1 MGMGWQM
8 ARTLRQ
14 SLGGD
19 WKESTEFGPIW
30 GSVGGPAH
38 FQLWGLS
45 HQRPWPGCLDV
56 WPNPESF
63 WSWHLTLAIH
73 VSSRD

>member
-45 HQRPWPGCLDV
+45 HQRPGQGAWTCGQTQSPFGPG
-56 WPNPESF
+56 
-63 WSWHLTLAIH
+63 T
-73 VSSRD
+73 